1 MIVAEQK
8 PLAEIMEMV
17 ADDTNVLV
25 LGCGTCVTV
34 CFSGG
39 EKEAEIL
46 SASMRMKAQMDGLD
60 HGVTHLTVQRQCE
73 WEYLDSVAESIKGA
87 DVVVSLACGIGA
99 QAIVE
104 RFPEAHMVP
113 GLNTRFYGLPTKQ
126 GVWEERCAGCGD
138 CVLDYTDGIC
148 PVARCS
154 KSLLNGPCGGTN
166 KGKCEVDDSIEC
178 AWNMIVERMESLGHL
193 DRLAEPHPPKN
204 WQLDRD
210 GGPGRI
216 VREDLLRER
225 DKSDDD
231 SEEQDAAPATKTAP
245 AVTV

>member
-46 SASMRMKAQMDGLD
+46 SSSMRMKSQMDGLD

-104 RFPEAHMVP
+104 RFPKAHMVP
-113 GLNTRFYGLPTKQ
+113 GLNTRFYGLPTKH

-193 DRLAEPHPPKN
+193 DRLAEPHAPKN

-225 DKSDDD
+225 DTSDENA
-231 SEEQDAAPATKTAP
+231 EEQDAAPATQTAP